1 MSTSDILCVTDRTLC
16 REDFLTRVER
26 IAACRPAGLILREK
40 DLAPEAYKSLAEAV
54 MERCGR
60 YGVRC
65 VLHSHPDL
73 ALALRADAVHLPL
86 PLLRELSQEERA
98 RFRVLGASCHS
109 VEEALEAE
117 ALGCTYLTAGHVF
130 ETDCKK
136 GLPGRGLDFLREV
149 CAAVEIPVYGI
160 GGIGPENVAQVRSAG
175 AAGACLMSSLMT
187 SEDVRGLLR
196 AMEG

>member
-40 DLAPEAYKSLAEAV
+40 DLAPEAYRRLAEAV

-60 YGVRC
+60 HGVRC

-73 ALALRADAVHLPL
+73 ALALRADALHLPL
-86 PLLRELSQEERA
+86 PLLRELSREERA
-98 RFRVLGASCHS
+98 RFSVLGASCHS

-149 CAAVEIPVYGI
+149 CAAVKIPVYGI